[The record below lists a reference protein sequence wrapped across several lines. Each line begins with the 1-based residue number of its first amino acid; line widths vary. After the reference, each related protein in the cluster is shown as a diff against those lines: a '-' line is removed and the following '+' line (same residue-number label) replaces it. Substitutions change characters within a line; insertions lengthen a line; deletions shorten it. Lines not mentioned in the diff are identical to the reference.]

1 MAATIEHRNVK
12 VKAEEGC
19 IGIGLSKWRANVFRF
34 RDYLTSI
41 AAIREAPRSHRDE
54 RRMPVFG
61 NRRRRTIDLKNVL
74 PHRALGRRVRT
85 ENRNSFSVLK
95 VVAR

>member
-1 MAATIEHRNVK
+1 MYRY
-12 VKAEEGC
+12 
-19 IGIGLSKWRANVFRF
+19 RF
-34 RDYLTSI
+34 VQVAGEFFSFSRLPDVDCSYY
-41 AAIREAPRSHRDE
+41 RGAPRSHRDE